1 MAKFFEITDEDIVD
15 QLKTAFELRD
25 LHLVMKMEI
34 IGVEKQKEPIKVTK
48 ASDLVRFLSGID
60 IVIYVNEDVFMRLEE
75 PSKAILVDES
85 MSRIVYDSEK
95 DNIKIEKGDV
105 HTQSLVL
112 EKHGFEQY
120 QSMMINISQ
129 VLEQIKEENA

>member
-60 IVIYVNEDVFMRLEE
+60 IVIYVNEETYLKFLNKLKKKMHNEYR
-75 PSKAILVDES
+75 
-85 MSRIVYDSEK
+85 
-95 DNIKIEKGDV
+95 
-105 HTQSLVL
+105 
-112 EKHGFEQY
+112 
-120 QSMMINISQ
+120 
-129 VLEQIKEENA
+129 